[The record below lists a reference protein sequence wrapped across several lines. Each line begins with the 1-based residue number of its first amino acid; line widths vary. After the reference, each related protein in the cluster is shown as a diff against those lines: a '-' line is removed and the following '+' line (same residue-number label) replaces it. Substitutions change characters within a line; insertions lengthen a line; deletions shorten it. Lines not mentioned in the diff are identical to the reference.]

1 MLIKKFLVTFLSYML
16 LIPCYISDVYAE
28 DTFITLDDTAGGF
41 VKVESDVDFLN
52 MEPAEQREGKIVI
65 TNNSDMAVDFF
76 INGEILS
83 NIADNTE
90 GEKSGLYEVKL
101 YKEGEQEAFF
111 DGIIGSG
118 EYRKYISGEDIGDK
132 FLYEDKKFATL
143 NKNESCNIILSVT
156 LDGKSV
162 GNSYMNTQG
171 KVRLN
176 ISATQIDN
184 TDNNIPTN
192 SNNNNNNTNNSNNQ
206 VIGKT
211 LVKTGDNNNI
221 YMYIAISVIAG
232 VVVIIGVVSSF
243 YLKHKK
249 IRTK

>member
-1 MLIKKFLVTFLSYML
+1 MLIKKFLVTFLSCVL
-16 LIPCYISDVYAE
+16 LIPCYVSNVYAN

-41 VKVESDVDFLN
+41 VTVEDDVDFLY
-52 MEPAEQREGKIVI
+52 MEPAEERKSKIVV
-65 TNNSDMAVDFF
+65 TNNSDMLVDFF

-83 NIADNTE
+83 NIADNTD
-90 GEKSGLYEVKL
+90 GEKGGLYEIKL

-111 DGIIGSG
+111 DGIIGSD
-118 EYRKYISGEDIGDK
+118 EYRKYVSGEDIGDK

-171 KVRLN
+171 KLRIN
-176 ISATQIDN
+176 ISATQQENTNNNIPNNGGNN
-184 TDNNIPTN
+184 TDNSSN
-192 SNNNNNNTNNSNNQ
+192 SNKQFT
-206 VIGKT
+206 GKT
-211 LVKTGDNNNI
+211 FVKTGDNNNV
-221 YMYIAISVIAG
+221 YLYITISIIAG
-232 VVVIIGVVSSF
+232 LVVIIGIVSSF

-249 IRTK
+249 IKK